1 MMQVDRLDFR
11 RIDVS
16 ARSAA
21 AGELAPDCRK
31 GIYFYLF
38 DDGSAYVGKSI
49 DMVKRHAQHLHE
61 YRHRDDFQGV
71 DIAKAYFAS
80 VDEKTGDAELDE
92 LETRA
97 IRRAEADGYN
107 LRNKL
112 KTNLPGGKGDLVF
125 ALSEDRMLFLPWDRS
140 ARSSV
145 LEPAALHEPT
155 RSHEKRFARLMKLA
169 EHELLIEALS
179 AYVRDTMP
187 EPAHTA
193 GVYWTANAYPGRGA
207 NVVPV
212 CITCAT
218 LETLTILS
226 NEGQLWGFMNLKC
239 PDGSNFN
246 SLCRDLRRVCSR
258 GGIRPNGLRRRQ
270 LPCLGLKVPS
280 PKRHDARKWITEYSC
295 HFENAHYS
303 AAEDVLHFVFHDLRT
318 LSEALKSPVLL
329 DWAYRLNVECFR
341 KGKNPRGKDG
351 NPLLMQTILGR

>member
-1 MMQVDRLDFR
+1 MNRLDFR

-61 YRHRDDFQGV
+61 YRHREDFQGV
-71 DIAKAYFAS
+71 GIAKAYFAS
-80 VDEKTGDAELDE
+80 VDEKTSDVELDE

-97 IRRAEADGYN
+97 IRRAEADGYS
-107 LRNKL
+107 LRNKM

-125 ALSEDRMLFLPWDRS
+125 ALSEDRMLFLPWNRS
-140 ARSSV
+140 ARTRA
-145 LEPAALHEPT
+145 LDPAALHEPT

-239 PDGSNFN
+239 PDGSNLN
-246 SLCRDLRRVCSR
+246 SLYRDLRRVCSR
-258 GGIRPNGLRRRQ
+258 GAMRSNGLRQQAMR
-270 LPCLGLKVPS
+270 LGPKLPS
-280 PKRHDARKWITEYSC
+280 PGRHGVCKWVAGYSC
-295 HFENAHYS
+295 HFEDADYI
-303 AAEDVLHFVFHDLRT
+303 AAEDVMRFIFYDLRT